1 LAHVAG
7 DDEINRHPR
16 LHVVYLNS
24 KGKTME
30 DKSLWKASAL
40 LLLVGLLLGS
50 LMWYWNQP
58 DKQGAPIQAASDATA
73 TGDKPSMDRADTASV
88 DRSDKADKAPAMAV
102 FASPF
107 TASATAN
114 TATGIT
120 GRWGGEI
127 DLGGN
132 KALFNFNLRETEGLL
147 AGTATFPVG
156 EGSIE
161 DGKIANNQLSFA
173 TRHRLPSNGQV
184 LVTKFSGTVGDGT
197 ISLTMLS
204 EGGQS
209 KLTLNPQPR

>member
-1 LAHVAG
+1 
-7 DDEINRHPR
+7 
-16 LHVVYLNS
+16 
-24 KGKTME
+24 ME

-40 LLLVGLLLGS
+40 LLLVGLLLGG
-50 LMWYWNQP
+50 LIWDWNQP
-58 DKQGAPIQAASDATA
+58 VRQSAPTQAASDATA
-73 TGDKPSMDRADTASV
+73 AGDKASMDRADTAAV
-88 DRSDKADKAPAMAV
+88 EKSDKADKAPVVAV
-102 FASPF
+102 FESPF

-114 TATGIT
+114 TAAGIT

-127 DLGGN
+127 DLGGK
-132 KALFNFNLRETEGLL
+132 KALFNFNLREAEGLL

-197 ISLTMLS
+197 IVLTMLS

>member
-1 LAHVAG
+1 
-7 DDEINRHPR
+7 
-16 LHVVYLNS
+16 
-24 KGKTME
+24 ME
-30 DKSLWKASAL
+30 DKSLWKASAM
-40 LLLVGLLLGS
+40 LLLVGLLLGG
-50 LMWYWNQP
+50 LIWDWNQP
-58 DKQGAPIQAASDATA
+58 NMRSDPTQAASDT
-73 TGDKPSMDRADTASV
+73 TVVGDKASMDKAGMDKSEKASL
-88 DRSDKADKAPAMAV
+88 DRPDQAANKADKAPAMAV

-114 TATGIT
+114 AAAGIT

-127 DLGGN
+127 DIGGK
-132 KALFNFNLRETEGLL
+132 KALFNFNLREAEGVL

-173 TRHRLPSNGQV
+173 TRHRLPSNGQT

-197 ISLTMLS
+197 IVLTMLS

>member
-1 LAHVAG
+1 
-7 DDEINRHPR
+7 
-16 LHVVYLNS
+16 
-24 KGKTME
+24 ME

-40 LLLVGLLLGS
+40 LLLVGLLLGG
-50 LMWYWNQP
+50 LIWDWNQP
-58 DKQGAPIQAASDATA
+58 SGPSAPTQAASDATVV
-73 TGDKPSMDRADTASV
+73 GDKASMDKTSMERGGMDKTDQASLKNP
-88 DRSDKADKAPAMAV
+88 DKAADKADKAPVVAV

-114 TATGIT
+114 TAAGIT

-127 DLGGN
+127 DLGGK
-132 KALFNFNLRETEGLL
+132 KALFNFNLREAEGLL

-161 DGKIANNQLSFA
+161 DGKIANNKLSFA
-173 TRHRLPSNGQV
+173 TRHRLPANGQI

-197 ISLTMLS
+197 ISLSMFS
-204 EGGQS
+204 EGGES

>member
-1 LAHVAG
+1 
-7 DDEINRHPR
+7 
-16 LHVVYLNS
+16 
-24 KGKTME
+24 ME
-30 DKSLWKASAL
+30 DKSLWKASAI
-40 LLLVGLLLGS
+40 LLLVGLLLGG
-50 LMWYWNQP
+50 LIWDWNQP
-58 DKQGAPIQAASDATA
+58 NRKSVPTQAAADVT
-73 TGDKPSMDRADTASV
+73 TVGDKVSV
-88 DRSDKADKAPAMAV
+88 DKAGMDKTEQATLDRPYMAANNVDKAPAMAV

-114 TATGIT
+114 SAAGIT

-127 DLGGN
+127 DLGGK
-132 KALFNFNLRETEGLL
+132 KALFNFDLREAEGLL

-173 TRHRLPSNGQV
+173 TRHRLPLNGQI
-184 LVTKFSGTVGDGT
+184 LVTKFFGTVGDGT

-209 KLTLNPQPR
+209 RLTLNPQPR

>member
-1 LAHVAG
+1 
-7 DDEINRHPR
+7 
-16 LHVVYLNS
+16 
-24 KGKTME
+24 ME
-30 DKSLWKASAL
+30 DKSLWKASAM
-40 LLLVGLLLGS
+40 LLLVGLLLGG
-50 LMWYWNQP
+50 LIWNWNQP
-58 DKQGAPIQAASDATA
+58 DKQSAPTQAASDATVV
-73 TGDKPSMDRADTASV
+73 GDKASMGKAGMDKTEQASLE
-88 DRSDKADKAPAMAV
+88 RPGMAANNADKAPAMAV

-107 TASATAN
+107 TASASATAN
-114 TATGIT
+114 TAAGIT

-127 DLGGN
+127 DLGGK
-132 KALFNFNLRETEGLL
+132 KALFNFNLREAEGQL

-161 DGKIANNQLSFA
+161 DGKIAYNQLSFA

-197 ISLTMLS
+197 IVLTMLS

>member
-1 LAHVAG
+1 
-7 DDEINRHPR
+7 
-16 LHVVYLNS
+16 
-24 KGKTME
+24 ME
-30 DKSLWKASAL
+30 NTSLKKASTLLFLIGIFLGAL
-40 LLLVGLLLGS
+40 A
-50 LMWYWNQP
+50 WYWSKPESIGTSQES
-58 DKQGAPIQAASDATA
+58 AASAGA
-73 TGDKPSMDRADTASV
+73 VSAA
-88 DRSDKADKAPAMAV
+88 APEAETVGV

-107 TASATAN
+107 TSSLTS
-114 TATGIT
+114 TATTSIT

-127 DLGGN
+127 DVGSGN
-132 KALFNFNLRETEGLL
+132 KALFNFNLREAEGLL

-173 TRHRLPSNGQV
+173 TRHRLPSNGQT

-197 ISLTMLS
+197 IVLTMLS

>member
-1 LAHVAG
+1 
-7 DDEINRHPR
+7 
-16 LHVVYLNS
+16 
-24 KGKTME
+24 ME
-30 DKSLWKASAL
+30 DKSLWKASAM
-40 LLLVGLLLGS
+40 LLLVGLLLGG
-50 LMWYWNQP
+50 LIWDWNQP
-58 DKQGAPIQAASDATA
+58 DKQSAPTQAASDATVV
-73 TGDKPSMDRADTASV
+73 GDKAWMGKTGMDKTEQASL
-88 DRSDKADKAPAMAV
+88 DRPDMAANNTDKAPAMAV

-114 TATGIT
+114 TAAGIT

-127 DLGGN
+127 DLGGK
-132 KALFNFNLRETEGLL
+132 KALFNFNLREVEGQL

-173 TRHRLPSNGQV
+173 TRHRLPSNGQTV
-184 LVTKFSGTVGDGT
+184 VTKFSGTVGDGT
-197 ISLTMLS
+197 IVLTMLS

>member
-1 LAHVAG
+1 
-7 DDEINRHPR
+7 
-16 LHVVYLNS
+16 
-24 KGKTME
+24 ME
-30 DKSLWKASAL
+30 DKSLWKASAM
-40 LLLVGLLLGS
+40 LLLVGLLLGG
-50 LMWYWNQP
+50 LIWDWNQP
-58 DKQGAPIQAASDATA
+58 DRRSAPTQAASDATVV
-73 TGDKPSMDRADTASV
+73 GDKVSMDKAGMDKTEHAPL
-88 DRSDKADKAPAMAV
+88 DRPDMAANNADKAPTMAV

-114 TATGIT
+114 TAAGIT

-127 DLGGN
+127 DLGGK
-132 KALFNFNLRETEGLL
+132 KALFNFNLREAEGLL
-147 AGTATFPVG
+147 AGTATFPIG

-173 TRHRLPSNGQV
+173 TRHRLPSNGQT

-197 ISLTMLS
+197 IVLTMLS